1 MRAKVV
7 CAVVAFALCLLWA
20 EPSVFGAEKQEQ
32 DRIQKELYRLSNA
45 VQQLAETQE
54 GMRSLFDSQANKL
67 QTLYAKNQASP
78 FVSQKELQEAF
89 LDMNATLISHFRSYD
104 ESLDSLKKAIESLG
118 GLIQKTDEG
127 YQQRF
132 KDLDAQFESL
142 QQALVEQRAQM
153 VVERKETNAT
163 LSVANNETNA
173 TKAPASDLNATTKNE
188 KNVALDSLANG
199 VVFSDGIAFFN
210 KGELDKSRQYLEH
223 ALAKQY
229 KPATSLFYLG
239 EIAYQQKRYADAIAH
254 YKESATRYDKADY
267 IPTLLLHSAD
277 CFEKIGD
284 KANAK
289 KFLEMLIE
297 AYPKSKQATEGKKKL
312 AQLK

>member
-7 CAVVAFALCLLWA
+7 CAVVAFVLCLLWA

-32 DRIQKELYRLSNA
+32 DRIQKELYRLANV

-67 QTLYAKNQASP
+67 QSLYAKNQASP
-78 FVSQKELQEAF
+78 FVSQGELREAF
-89 LDMNATLISHFRSYD
+89 LDMNATLINHFRSYD
-104 ESLDSLKKAIESLG
+104 ESLDSLKNAIESLG
-118 GLIQKTDEG
+118 GLIQKTDER

-132 KDLDAQFESL
+132 RNLDAQFESL
-142 QQALVEQRAQM
+142 QQAFVEQRAQM
-153 VVERKETNAT
+153 VVQEHRDLNTTRVANSETNIT
-163 LSVANNETNA
+163 
-173 TKAPASDLNATTKNE
+173 APASDLNATKNE
-188 KNVALDSLANG
+188 IKNVALDSLANG
-199 VVFSDGIAFFN
+199 VVFSDGITFFN

-254 YKESATRYDKADY
+254 YKNSATRYDKADY
-267 IPTLLLHSAD
+267 IPTLLLHAAD

-284 KANAK
+284 KTNAK
-289 KFLEMLIE
+289 KFLELLIE
-297 AYPKSKQATEGKKKL
+297 TYPKTKQATEGKKKL

>member
-45 VQQLAETQE
+45 VQQLVETQE

-89 LDMNATLISHFRSYD
+89 LDMNATLISQFRAYD
-104 ESLDSLKKAIESLG
+104 ESLDSLKKGIESLG

-142 QQALVEQRAQM
+142 QQAFVEQRAQV

-163 LSVANNETNA
+163 MSATNNEANA
-173 TKAPASDLNATTKNE
+173 TKAPAGDLNATAKNE

-199 VVFSDGIAFFN
+199 VVFSDGVTFFN

-289 KFLEMLIE
+289 KFLEMLLE

>member
-32 DRIQKELYRLSNA
+32 DRIQKELYRLSSA
-45 VQQLAETQE
+45 VQQLIETQE

-104 ESLDSLKKAIESLG
+104 ESLDSLKKGIESLG

-132 KDLDAQFESL
+132 RDLDAQFESL
-142 QQALVEQRAQM
+142 QQAFVEQRAQM
-153 VVERKETNAT
+153 VVREHRDLNITRVAHSETNT
-163 LSVANNETNA
+163 T
-173 TKAPASDLNATTKNE
+173 APASDLNATKNE
-188 KNVALDSLANG
+188 TKNVALDSLANG
-199 VVFSDGIAFFN
+199 VVFSDGVTFFN
-210 KGELDKSRQYLEH
+210 KGELDQSRQYLEH

-239 EIAYQQKRYADAIAH
+239 EIAYRQKRYADAIAH
-254 YKESATRYDKADY
+254 YKNSATRYDKADY
-267 IPTLLLHSAD
+267 IPTLLLHAAD

-284 KANAK
+284 KTNAK
-289 KFLEMLIE
+289 KFLELLIE
-297 AYPKSKQATEGKKKL
+297 TYPKTKQATEGKKKL

>member
-1 MRAKVV
+1 MRAKVF

-32 DRIQKELYRLSNA
+32 DRIQKELYRLANV

-67 QTLYAKNQASP
+67 QSLYAKNQASP
-78 FVSQKELQEAF
+78 FVSQGELREAF

-104 ESLDSLKKAIESLG
+104 ESLDSLKSAIKSLG

-132 KDLDAQFESL
+132 RDLDAQFESL

-153 VVERKETNAT
+153 VVQEHKDLNTTR
-163 LSVANNETNA
+163 VAHNETNI
-173 TKAPASDLNATTKNE
+173 TTPASDLNATTKNE
-188 KNVALDSLANG
+188 TKNVALDSLANG
-199 VVFSDGIAFFN
+199 VVFSDGITFFN

-254 YKESATRYDKADY
+254 YKNSATRYDKADY
-267 IPTLLLHSAD
+267 IPILLLHSAD

-284 KANAK
+284 KTNAK
-289 KFLEMLIE
+289 TFLELLIE
-297 AYPKSKQATEGKKKL
+297 AYPKSKQAIEGKKKL